1 MFVVKYQNDHGEI
14 KVFDKYEDIE
24 DAYDA
29 VDNLVEK
36 YIVIEDEKNHDVIYK
51 EGNLVM
57 GKSS

>member
-51 EGNLVM
+51 ETW
-57 GKSS
+57 